1 MKKLVASFLF
11 LAAFAPI
18 GLVAGDASACG
29 MSVRLEPIPER
40 PTPVQE
46 IATGEKSLDSGN
58 YLAAANAVTRTFPA
72 IRNATAGTDPLQTR
86 GLRVLAMS
94 IVRSDGKVAANG
106 QWTPAANLEWAAQTL
121 REIDQKR
128 PNDPAVQADLGEA
141 LAKITRTQG
150 EAYKLLSRLADKD
163 LMGSPHAYA
172 ALAQLRASK
181 GDEQGM
187 AAAVKRCEE
196 MTKSP
201 AVCKVSPA
209 AKPAEKPGSVAVA
222 AKVAML

>member
-1 MKKLVASFLF
+1 MKKLVAGFLF

-18 GLVAGDASACG
+18 GLAASDASACG

-46 IATGEKSLDSGN
+46 IASGEKALDSGN

-72 IRNATAGTDPLQTR
+72 IRNANVGSDPLQTR

-94 IVRSDGKVAANG
+94 IVRSEGKVQSGA

-150 EAYKLLSRLADKD
+150 EAEKLLSRLADKD

-172 ALAQLRASK
+172 ALAQLRAAK
-181 GDEQGM
+181 GDAQGM
-187 AAAVKRCEE
+187 AAAQKRCEE
-196 MTKSP
+196 MAKSTSI
-201 AVCKVSPA
+201 CKVSPA
-209 AKPAEKPGSVAVA
+209 AKPADKPTVA
-222 AKVAML
+222 AGVKVAML

>member
-1 MKKLVASFLF
+1 LF
-11 LAAFAPI
+11 LAAFAPV
-18 GLVAGDASACG
+18 GLIAQDANACG

-46 IATGEKSLDSGN
+46 IATGEKSLESGN
-58 YLAAANAVTRTFPA
+58 YLAAVNAVTRTYPA
-72 IRNATAGTDPLQTR
+72 IRTATVGSDPLQTR
-86 GLRVLAMS
+86 GLRVMAMS
-94 IVRSDGKVAANG
+94 LVRSDGKVGANA
-106 QWTPAANLEWAAQTL
+106 QWTPAANLEWALQTL
-121 REIDQKR
+121 REIDAKR

-141 LAKITRTQG
+141 MAKIGRTQP
-150 EAYKLLSRLADKD
+150 EAYKLLSRLAEKD

-172 ALAQLRASK
+172 ALAQLRAAK

-196 MTKSP
+196 MSKNAS
-201 AVCKVSPA
+201 VCKVQ
-209 AKPAEKPGSVAVA
+209 KPATQPQPSTAVA